1 MKPFH
6 EWDKGVLV
14 VGFGTGLLLA
24 VISGLGLWLLSGK
37 ASSKPGPDSPIVVSG
52 GSLNFFANNATVG
65 GNPGWQVQP
74 GTPSNLFNLYSENVG
89 GPPSVIDLDGVDVLD
104 VNGNK
109 VAGDVPLSLPNNWII
124 TLNMRL
130 NKGVSDAKDVS
141 DDGSINYVY
150 ICTELNK
157 AATGCNM
164 KPSGPLLNNNPIYVD
179 DNQTNALKVTDFDRT
194 YARLH
199 FSDPQCFLGLDA
211 TGKPVADADKQC
223 DHIQSIDV
231 LEGPATRGGP
241 NKPYHSACFDG
252 ACRIWIDHP

>member
-1 MKPFH
+1 
-6 EWDKGVLV
+6 
-14 VGFGTGLLLA
+14 
-24 VISGLGLWLLSGK
+24 
-37 ASSKPGPDSPIVVSG
+37 
-52 GSLNFFANNATVG
+52 
-65 GNPGWQVQP
+65 
-74 GTPSNLFNLYSENVG
+74 
-89 GPPSVIDLDGVDVLD
+89 
-104 VNGNK
+104 
-109 VAGDVPLSLPNNWII
+109 
-124 TLNMRL
+124 MRL

-211 TGKPVADADKQC
+211 TGKPVQMPISNVTISKASMSLRDRPPVAGRTNL
-223 DHIQSIDV
+223 IILPVLTVPAVFGSIIHK
-231 LEGPATRGGP
+231 AKTI
-241 NKPYHSACFDG
+241 Y
-252 ACRIWIDHP
+252 